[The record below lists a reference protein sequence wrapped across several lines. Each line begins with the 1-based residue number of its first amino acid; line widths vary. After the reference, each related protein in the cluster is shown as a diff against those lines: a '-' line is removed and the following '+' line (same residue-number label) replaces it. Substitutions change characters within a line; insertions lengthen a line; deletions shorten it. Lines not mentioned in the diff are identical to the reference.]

1 MIQNTRIVTK
11 NTLFV
16 NHMTQNTLRLLSKH
30 LRAFITRVEKI
41 ITYALGEHDPGSS
54 QDWRMSSDF
63 KKPVPNN
70 SILW

>member
-30 LRAFITRVEKI
+30 LTAFITMVEKI
-41 ITYALGEHDPGSS
+41 ITYGLGEHDPGSS
-54 QDWRMSSDF
+54 QDWRMSSD
-63 KKPVPNN
+63 
-70 SILW
+70 L